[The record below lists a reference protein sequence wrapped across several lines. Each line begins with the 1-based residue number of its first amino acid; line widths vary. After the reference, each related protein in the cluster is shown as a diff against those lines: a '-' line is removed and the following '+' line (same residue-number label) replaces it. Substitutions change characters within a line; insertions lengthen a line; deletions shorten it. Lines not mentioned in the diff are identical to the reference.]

1 MVSYKVYKKW
11 NAVAE
16 FGFEK
21 NHYDDLDWDID
32 VDGMYFK
39 LGFNWFV
46 SQDHEDLSNGFYTG
60 LRFAYAMYDQTVNK
74 YPIRLS
80 NNQVYDYGSFPTENV
95 SAYWAE
101 IVLGARVRLLSNFM
115 WIFGQT

>member
-60 LRFAYAMYDQTVNK
+60 LRFAYAMYNQTVNK

-80 NNQVYDYGSFPTENV
+80 NNQVYDYGSCPTENV
-95 SAYWAE
+95 SRSE
-101 IVLGARVRLLSNFM
+101 GTRLNSSH
-115 WIFGQT
+115 